1 MNSGVRPR
9 GELRHLVAREAA
21 WLLYTGQVREYKMA
35 KEIAAKALGARI
47 LPSNAEVA
55 VELGRLMEEL
65 EGQKAEERLI
75 KMRTEALEVMKA
87 LEPFRPRL
95 IGSVWRGLAR
105 EDSDIDIEVFCDEP
119 EEVLRALEEAGYRV
133 ARHEAVVKDEP
144 GGPVSSYH
152 IYLRTRSGREVEVV
166 VRPEEMEGV
175 ERRCEIFGDVIRG
188 LSIPELEAVLREEP
202 ARKFVPGGVEVG

>member
-1 MNSGVRPR
+1 LTSGIRSR
-9 GELRHLVAREAA
+9 GELRRLIAREAA
-21 WLLYTGQVREYKMA
+21 WLLYTGQVREYKTA
-35 KEIAAKALGARI
+35 KEMAAKALGARI

-75 KMRTEALEVMKA
+75 KMRAEALEVMKA

-119 EEVLRALEEAGYRV
+119 EEVLRALEGAGYRV
-133 ARHEAVVKDEP
+133 VRHEAVVKDEP

-202 ARKFVPGGVEVG
+202 ARKSVPGGVEVG

>member
-1 MNSGVRPR
+1 
-9 GELRHLVAREAA
+9 VAREAA

-105 EDSDIDIEVFCDEP
+105 EDSDIDIEVFCYEP
-119 EEVLRALEEAGYRV
+119 EEVLRALEGAGYRV
-133 ARHEAVVKDEP
+133 VRREAVVKDEP

-175 ERRCEIFGDVIRG
+175 ERRCEIFGDIIRG
-188 LSIPELEAVLREEP
+188 LSIPELEAILREEP
-202 ARKFVPGGVEVG
+202 AKKFVPGGVEVG